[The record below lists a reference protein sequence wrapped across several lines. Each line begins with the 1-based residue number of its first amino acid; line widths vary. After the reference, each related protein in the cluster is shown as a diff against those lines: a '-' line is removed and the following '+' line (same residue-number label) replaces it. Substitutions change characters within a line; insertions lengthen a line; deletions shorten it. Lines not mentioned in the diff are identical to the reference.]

1 MGKVPEKRN
10 RAACASVENAT
21 RRVRHVDLREVKA
34 MIKAQKTFSALECGI
49 CKYAEKCCYGK
60 NYKALYKAGVS
71 IPINACMRI
80 KQQQKR

>member
-1 MGKVPEKRN
+1 
-10 RAACASVENAT
+10 
-21 RRVRHVDLREVKA
+21 

-60 NYKALYKAGVS
+60 NYKAFYKAGVS